1 MKSPDIGSHQI
12 MSYFPRGKLFH
23 LTNKMLSLYI
33 DVLSVLEADYMDA
46 MLVSYGYQATQ
57 EIV

>member
-1 MKSPDIGSHQI
+1 MA
-12 MSYFPRGKLFH
+12 YFPRGELFH
-23 LTNKMLSLYI
+23 IMNKMLSLYI

-46 MLVSYGYQATQ
+46 MLVSYGDQATH